1 MVATAAVR
9 HDEAS
14 FNHVVNFHC
23 RKRRTEKARKEDT
36 LLYGLARGRDLK
48 MEQQRF
54 VSALDPSKPY
64 SPMGG
69 CVRTSTGG
77 EYTQIWEVRRPVV
90 SAITESGD
98 EAVVS
103 HQTELLDCPAHP
115 REGAASAD
123 LALAKA
129 PYGPPPMAV
138 SKDGLSCPKDASL
151 SFQTFKPSGNHI
163 YQSPKTEQKQL
174 ERCLVHHH
182 AEMVPFYFDL
192 DPNMGT
198 CERCENCDLIS

>member
-1 MVATAAVR
+1 
-9 HDEAS
+9 
-14 FNHVVNFHC
+14 
-23 RKRRTEKARKEDT
+23 
-36 LLYGLARGRDLK
+36 

-54 VSALDPSKPY
+54 VSALDPTKPY

-98 EAVVS
+98 EAVS

-115 REGAASAD
+115 RDGATAD

-129 PYGPPPMAV
+129 PFATSQMPL
-138 SKDGLSCPKDASL
+138 SKEALSCPKDPSL

-182 AEMVPFYFDL
+182 HPEMVPFYFDL